1 MKSRTRRAWRAIKI
15 AALLLFTI
23 VFVPVVFALIGVGVE
38 CRVIGGRVTQ
48 PDSTTS
54 PADVPAPIKQLR
66 QDPVNYI
73 RGEDRT
79 YLTLPEWYIVYSA
92 DEYAAFTTQGRPS
105 HFPFFGAIRQF
116 WSSYYDVC
124 AVTREQYPLNTGS
137 HLTLVVIGASFTV
150 ENMLHGIYENTV
162 GRVTEW
168 LSAGGQTEED
178 VYAHTVAQEYG
189 TFLHTIPWYE
199 FPYGARLRG
208 LWSGTSLWGPNIT
221 RKWERK
227 LALSTEYGAKAA
239 YAWVI
244 KKATRS
250 VYAPDELKIQMWATG
265 VTPEVVEREPE
276 VRLLQDLASRG
287 AIVETARYEAFTQIV
302 PRLVAQ
308 GVQFVEIAGN
318 DEIMVTLIAPRDWRY
333 DLADGTLLLEMP
345 VLTQPNTK
353 RVAVNVPVTALHRV
367 LSDLGEREIQF
378 EHVYDY

>member
-1 MKSRTRRAWRAIKI
+1 MRSRTRRVWRAVRI

-48 PDSTTS
+48 PDTPTS
-54 PADVPAPIKQLR
+54 PADVPPQIQQLR
-66 QDPVNYI
+66 QDQINYI

-92 DEYAAFTTQGRPS
+92 DEYAGFTAQGRPS

-124 AVTREQYPLNTGS
+124 AVTREQYALDSGS

-150 ENMLHGIYENTV
+150 ENMLHGVYENTV

-178 VYAHTVAQEYG
+178 AYAHTVAREYG
-189 TFLHTIPWYE
+189 TFLHTVPWYE

-208 LWSGTSLWGPNIT
+208 LWSETSLWGPNIT

-250 VYAPDELKIQMWATG
+250 VYSPDELKIQMWATG
-265 VTPEVVEREPE
+265 VTPEVLAREPE
-276 VRLLQDLASRG
+276 VKLLQDLGNQG
-287 AIVETARYEAFTQIV
+287 AIVEAPRYETFTQLV
-302 PRLVAQ
+302 PRLAAQ

-333 DLADGTLLLEMP
+333 DLADGNLLFSMP
-345 VLTQPNTK
+345 ILTQPNSE
-353 RVAVNVPVTALHRV
+353 RLAVNVPVTALQRV
-367 LSDLGEREIQF
+367 LNDLAGREIHF